1 MDCVPRVHLPLGKG
15 QFGVVDRG
23 IWHDSKDGG
32 EMIYEVAV
40 KSITGN
46 TAGVERVKLLR
57 EAAIMGQF
65 HHPNVLKLYGV
76 VVETDMVSSNS

>member
-1 MDCVPRVHLPLGKG
+1 MGKG

-23 IWHDSKDGG
+23 LWHDSRNGG
-32 EMIYEVAV
+32 EMIHEVAV
-40 KSITGN
+40 KSN
-46 TAGVERVKLLR
+46 AAGGERVKLLR

-76 VVETDMVSSNS
+76 VVEPNMASS